1 MNQEKVNNFAAF
13 VETLHDVD
21 LDKDNIREFFTA
33 IPFATCKLMNKFA
46 AEKKREFD
54 IIERLMVHMH
64 RSLFWLEI
72 AKYKFL
78 REIRK
83 HFRL

>member
-1 MNQEKVNNFAAF
+1 MNQEKVNDFASLIYSQL

-46 AEKKREFD
+46 TEKKDVIHHTYDLNELV
-54 IIERLMVHMH
+54 ITYLM
-64 RSLFWLEI
+64 EG
-72 AKYKFL
+72 KN
-78 REIRK
+78 ED
-83 HFRL
+83 

>member
-1 MNQEKVNNFAAF
+1 MNQEKVNDFASL

-46 AEKKREFD
+46 TEKKDVYDLNELV
-54 IIERLMVHMH
+54 ITYLM
-64 RSLFWLEI
+64 EG
-72 AKYKFL
+72 KN
-78 REIRK
+78 ED
-83 HFRL
+83 